1 MKLSSEK
8 ENKVIK
14 LFWKDPQKGEEKEAA
29 ILILRIF
36 FDFDAEKVRSEI
48 LEDDSEDDSDDDSWS
63 IKIDISPSSR
73 YTYNQFP

>member
-48 LEDDSEDDSDDDSWS
+48 LEGDESEADSDDA
-63 IKIDISPSSR
+63 
-73 YTYNQFP
+73 

>member
-48 LEDDSEDDSDDDSWS
+48 LEGDESQADSDDA
-63 IKIDISPSSR
+63 
-73 YTYNQFP
+73 